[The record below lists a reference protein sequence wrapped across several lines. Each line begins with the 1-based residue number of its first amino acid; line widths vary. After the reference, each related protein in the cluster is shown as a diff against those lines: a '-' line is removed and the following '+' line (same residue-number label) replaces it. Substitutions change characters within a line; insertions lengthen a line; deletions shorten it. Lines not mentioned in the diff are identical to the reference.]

1 MDGYAVEGHGPMA
14 HVERLPAGRPTI
26 SGILLPSMPAES
38 SGWDGERTE
47 LFTVHEFGNSDQKVF
62 AHEQRGGELPWNQP
76 MEGENM
82 LKISKLAHVSI
93 LGAALVAGVAGASA
107 ESATSPSTPSEKGM
121 MDHGTMQGGGMMPMM
136 QEMSKMMENCN
147 KMMQTMM
154 DRQNQGGSG
163 QQSPDKRG

>member
-1 MDGYAVEGHGPMA
+1 
-14 HVERLPAGRPTI
+14 
-26 SGILLPSMPAES
+26 
-38 SGWDGERTE
+38 
-47 LFTVHEFGNSDQKVF
+47 
-62 AHEQRGGELPWNQP
+62 
-76 MEGENM
+76 M

-107 ESATSPSTPSEKGM
+107 ESATSPSTSSEKGM

-163 QQSPDKRG
+163 RQSPDKRG